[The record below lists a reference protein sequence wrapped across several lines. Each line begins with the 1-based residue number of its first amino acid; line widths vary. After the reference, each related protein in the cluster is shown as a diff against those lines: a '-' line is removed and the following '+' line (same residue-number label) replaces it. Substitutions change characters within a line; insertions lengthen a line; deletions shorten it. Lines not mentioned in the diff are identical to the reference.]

1 MPLHSCWQTRFG
13 FRAIFACSREMALG
27 RSAAAAIKS
36 QVRTV
41 VWSSDAGHGTG
52 AAGDGN
58 ASERHALHTRER
70 AKQAERRRVRM
81 SASVLSFVPEVRD
94 GGGSRMNVDTL
105 RRYVQFFIIR
115 VFDRRRTQNEQGIE
129 YI

>member
-1 MPLHSCWQTRFG
+1 MT
-13 FRAIFACSREMALG
+13 LG
-27 RSAAAAIKS
+27 RRRDKEPSS
-36 QVRTV
+36 DGCSEFVRTP
-41 VWSSDAGHGTG
+41 GTG

-58 ASERHALHTRER
+58 ASERHALHTRAREPS
-70 AKQAERRRVRM
+70 KQRYAPSIR
-81 SASVLSFVPEVRD
+81 SFVPEIRD

-105 RRYVQFFIIR
+105 ERHVRFFIIR

>member
-1 MPLHSCWQTRFG
+1 MPIHSCWQTRFG
-13 FRAIFACSREMALG
+13 FRAIFACSREMTRRRRRDKEPSSDG
-27 RSAAAAIKS
+27 CSEF
-36 QVRTV
+36 VRTP
-41 VWSSDAGHGTG
+41 GTGTG

-58 ASERHALHTRER
+58 ASERHALHTRAR
-70 AKQAERRRVRM
+70 TKQAEQRRVRM
-81 SASVLSFVPEVRD
+81 SASVRSFVPEIRD

-105 RRYVQFFIIR
+105 ERHVRFFIIR